1 MDTLPIYQK
10 DLPKQPSRDLNG
22 PQILDKIKLDAVEA
36 DMMLA
41 LLKNIPTEQFGASGF
56 ELGLS
61 MQEQRG
67 PVKKKTCNVTS
78 FGLWRGEGIHA
89 ALRMGEYWSCRRT
102 PTSMKT

>member
-1 MDTLPIYQK
+1 MDTLPIYQQ

-41 LLKNIPTEQFGASGF
+41 LLKNVPTEQFGASGF

-61 MQEQRG
+61 MQDQRG
-67 PVKKKTCNVTS
+67 PVKKENLSCNKFRLVA
-78 FGLWRGEGIHA
+78 GGIHA

>member
-61 MQEQRG
+61 MQDQRG
-67 PVKKKTCNVTS
+67 PVKKENMSCNKFRLVAGGG
-78 FGLWRGEGIHA
+78 GL
-89 ALRMGEYWSCRRT
+89 MQ
-102 PTSMKT
+102 P